1 MKRPEILAPAGS
13 MDAFRA
19 AVHAGADAVYVGGDK
34 FGARAYANNFNTQE
48 LVEAIEYAHLYDCNV
63 YLTLNTLVKEKE
75 FHELYEYVS
84 PFYEAGL
91 DAVLIQDMGVA
102 CYIQRQFPLLPIH
115 ASTQMT
121 ITGVSGARHLKNFG
135 ATRIVP
141 ARELSLEEI
150 KVIKQQV
157 DIEVETFV
165 HGAICYCYSGQC
177 LMSSLLG
184 GRSGNRGRCAQP
196 CRLPYELY
204 RGKERISR
212 MENPY
217 LLSPKDMCT
226 IENIPEL
233 VQAGIDSFK
242 IEGRMKNPVYVASVV
257 SLYRKYLDRYLE
269 HPEKEFQVSR
279 EDLLALMD
287 TFNRGGFSQG
297 YYHVHNGKDLMAE
310 RKTGHQGVLLGTVQ
324 EVQGANISIKL
335 LVDMN
340 KGDRLEVATGKG
352 EPIVLTSPES
362 CAKGTVAALK
372 GHHLKQ
378 IKKGQEVYRTSNQ
391 GLTDSITEQYI
402 LQARK
407 LPVQIVGTF
416 LIGRPA
422 EIVIQRGEY
431 QIQAEGDMVEK
442 AAKTP
447 ITAEQIQK
455 QLKKTG
461 NTIYQ
466 VTDCSL
472 TVDEHAF
479 LPMKSIKELRRRGLA
494 MLEEIIRNQHQ
505 RSYVPKVFQAKKNDM
520 ITKTENQERPEL
532 SVSIFHTR
540 YFSMLLEKQ
549 EVSRINIDYALYDM
563 EQWKYVIQKV
573 HARQK
578 KIYCIFPRILRNDMY
593 QRMNAVSDQ
602 WMELDFDG
610 IVVGSIDTF
619 AYVRDELGWQRD
631 IACDYT
637 LYQYNQ
643 SAVDYFDT
651 ASVLPVELNK
661 QELCQLQHSEAE
673 MLLYGYLPLM
683 VSAGC
688 SKKNALGCDK
698 QEEILWMQDRYHK
711 KFPVVNRCNYCYNV
725 VYNSEPVYY
734 LDIFQEIQSLQCQGY
749 QIHFTIED
757 TEQAERIINDVI
769 QVCCYGRQPDYKPAQ
784 FTRGHW
790 KRGIE

>member
-13 MDAFRA
+13 MEAFRA

-34 FGARAYANNFNTQE
+34 FGARAYANNFNTYE

-75 FHELYEYVS
+75 FHELYDYVS

-102 CYIQRQFPLLPIH
+102 RYMKRQFPLLPIH

-141 ARELSLEEI
+141 ARELSLKEI
-150 KVIKQQV
+150 KLIKEQI

-204 RGKERISR
+204 RGKEQISHAD
-212 MENPY
+212 PSY

-226 IENIPEL
+226 VESIPEL

-242 IEGRMKNPVYVASVV
+242 IEGRMKNPAYVASVV
-257 SLYRKYLDRYLE
+257 SIYRKYLDRYLE

-279 EDLLALMD
+279 EDVLALMD

-297 YYHVHNGKDLMAE
+297 YYHVRNGKDLMVE
-310 RKTGHQGVLLGTVQ
+310 KKTGHQGVLLGTVQ
-324 EVQGANISIKL
+324 GTQGADISIKL
-335 LVDMN
+335 IENMN
-340 KGDRLEVATGKG
+340 KGDKLEIATGDEK
-352 EPIVLTSPES
+352 PIVLTSPERCS
-362 CAKGTVAALK
+362 KGAIVSLK
-372 GHHLKQ
+372 GHHLKR
-378 IKKGQEVYRTSNQ
+378 IKKGQEVYRIFNQ
-391 GLTDSITEQYI
+391 QLTDSIAAQYI

-407 LPVQIVGTF
+407 LLVQMDGAF
-416 LIGRPA
+416 LIGKPA
-422 EIVIQRGEY
+422 VLAVTLGEY
-431 QIQAEGDMVEK
+431 QVEVEGDTVEK
-442 AAKTP
+442 AAKAPVTR
-447 ITAEQIQK
+447 EQIEK

-466 VTDCSL
+466 VTECSL
-472 TVDEHAF
+472 TVEKDAF
-479 LPMKSIKELRRRGLA
+479 LPMKAIKELRRRGLT
-494 MLEEIIRNQHQ
+494 MLEEMVRKQHQ
-505 RSYVPKVFQAKKNDM
+505 RAYVPNVFQAKKNDA
-520 ITKTENQERPEL
+520 ITKTENVKRPEL
-532 SVSIFHTR
+532 SVSIFHSR
-540 YFSMLLEKQ
+540 YFSMLLEKR
-549 EVSRINIDYALYDM
+549 EVHRINIDYALYNM
-563 EQWKYVIQKV
+563 EQWRHVLREA
-573 HARQK
+573 HAKQK

-593 QRMNAVSDQ
+593 QQMNAVSAQ

-610 IVVGSIDTF
+610 IIVGSIDAF
-619 AYVRDELGWQRD
+619 AYVRDELGWQRE
-631 IACDYT
+631 IECDYT

-643 SAVDYFDT
+643 SAVSYFDT
-651 ASVLPVELNK
+651 MSVLPIELNK
-661 QELCQLQHSEAE
+661 QELWQLHHREAE
-673 MLLYGYLPLM
+673 ILLYGYLPLM

-688 SKKNALGCDK
+688 SKKNALGCDQ
-698 QEEILWMQDRYHK
+698 QEEVLWMQDRYHK

-725 VYNSEPVYY
+725 VYNSEPIYY

-757 TEQAERIINDVI
+757 TEQAEYIMNDAI
-769 QVCCYGRQPDYKPAQ
+769 QVCCYGYQPEYKPQQ